1 MNIQTKDMCY
11 VFTKAK
17 PLMPNP
23 VVVEPNTSVEENGSL
38 KFTFS
43 GNTGKPASK
52 FKWTKYI
59 GSTKYTISTTTTT
72 TVTQEPNGCTF
83 KGVST
88 ITLRMTRTDNQAMIR
103 CTVDSH
109 DTLPI
114 SETDKLYQQ
123 TDKITVYCEY
133 VHFNCIIYYHY
144 GYPVY
149 HT

>member
-1 MNIQTKDMCY
+1 MNIQTKCICF

-23 VVVEPNTSVEENGSL
+23 VVVEPNTFVEGNEGL
-38 KFTFS
+38 KFTCS
-43 GNTGKPASK
+43 GNIGKPAGK

-59 GSTKYTISTTTTT
+59 GSTGYPISTRATTTA
-72 TVTQEPNGCTF
+72 TQEPNGCTF

-88 ITLRMTRTDNQAMIR
+88 ITLPMTRTDNQNIIR

-109 DTLPI
+109 DALPT
-114 SETDKLYQQ
+114 SETDKLFTQ

-133 VHFNCIIYYHY
+133 VHFNCIIYYRY